1 MSYQAG
7 DEPIRGFKLVR
18 SYGKGSC
25 GEAWLAAHVS
35 GLSAALKIIPL
46 RDQDARQWLP
56 AIFELKTVRHANVLE
71 INRTW
76 LRDLQGNL
84 FGLTQARPLPGWD
97 LIIVMEVGAKNLWD
111 RLQECQKNESPG
123 IERAELMDYLQGAAK
138 GIDYLNCHGI
148 LHGVIKPHNLLL
160 HGGKVKV
167 SDAGQ
172 AGLICNEHPAT
183 DQVVVN
189 SRSYWS
195 AEALRRE
202 PHQTSDQYSLAV
214 TYYALRTGKLP
225 YRNASSAEEIR
236 TAIKEGRLF
245 PGDLPEGEH
254 AVFAKATHIDPSQRY
269 PSALKFFESLQLAQ
283 ANAPTRWP
291 SGAFHRPV
299 N

>member
-1 MSYQAG
+1 MSYQTG

-46 RDQDARQWLP
+46 QDQDPSRWLP
-56 AIFELKTVRHANVLE
+56 TVFEAKNIRHPNVFE

-76 LRDLQGNL
+76 LRDPKGNL

-111 RLQECQKNESPG
+111 RLQECLKNQTPG
-123 IERAELMDYLQGAAK
+123 IERPELMDYLQGAAK
-138 GIDYLNCHGI
+138 GIDYLHGHRI
-148 LHGVIKPHNLLL
+148 LHGNIKPHNLLL

-167 SDAGQ
+167 SDTGQ
-172 AGLICNEHPAT
+172 AGLIG
-183 DQVVVN
+183 DQQIADQAMVT
-189 SRSYWS
+189 SQSYWP
-195 AEALRRE
+195 AEAVRRE
-202 PHQTSDQYSLAV
+202 PQRASDQYSLAI
-214 TYYALRTGKLP
+214 TYYALRTAKLP
-225 YRNASSAEEIR
+225 YRDVSSATEIR
-236 TAIKEGRLF
+236 KAIVEGRLF

-254 AVFAKATHIDPSQRY
+254 AVFAKATHFDPSQRY
-269 PSALKFFESLQLAQ
+269 PTALKFVESLQIAQ